1 MNVIFVSQ
9 CHKNALKETRRV
21 LDQFAERIGDRTWQ
35 TSITHAGLVT
45 VRTLLRKTARKNT
58 AVACHWVRGKN
69 RTELMWIVGNA
80 SSFNSGGAVPTN
92 RTERKILRSDSENDW
107 QTGEIIKLL
116 VSLAALL
123 HDLGKSCESFQKS
136 LENTKPQKSLIRHE
150 WLSVLLIKQFIGSD
164 DDTGWLNRLA
174 DGDISFPSSV
184 IKPKNTAKP
193 FSGLPP
199 VASAVCWL
207 IVSHHR
213 MPYND
218 EPNEID
224 NLPEAI
230 NAEWCRSSITDE
242 DAIDGYFKFPMGTPA
257 DSEKWRK
264 AAAKAAKRTLQHQ
277 NIFTTELYDP
287 YIINISRMVLMLG
300 DHIYSSLKS
309 SLDRVN
315 GDPDFPLYANTA
327 NADRG
332 AKTKNQKL
340 DEHLLGVHKFC
351 GQIMHGLPGLRK
363 SLPVLGFH
371 KRLRERSA
379 LSKFRWQDKAYDTA
393 SSVREATEQG
403 GFFGINMAST
413 GCGKTIANA
422 RIMYALANGDT
433 GARMTIALGLRTLTL
448 QTGNE
453 YADMLGFDYS
463 TLAVLVGGMA
473 MKELHELN
481 KEENTTYGESSEE
494 LLPEN
499 SYIQYEGNIDDSP
512 IGDWLKRTRGADKL
526 VNAPVLTCTIDHIMP
541 VSEGTAGGRQLAPM
555 LRLMTGDLV
564 LDEPDD
570 YDIDDL
576 YACTRLV
583 YFAGLLGSRVLLSSA
598 TVAPAIAE
606 GLFKAYAAGRE
617 AHNKNR
623 GQEHSRNIVC
633 GWFDEF
639 TSHAE
644 TDVSGGVFAGLHS
657 EFASKRA
664 EKLTKSEV
672 RRRAAIIPVVDGV
685 YSHRE
690 LIEIIINAAKELH
703 GHNSFKDEKSGAE
716 SSFGLV
722 RIANINNLVGLV
734 KAFADQDTGDDYA
747 VHICCYHSRFPMVL
761 RSEIEKN
768 LDSLL
773 KRGKGKDIASN
784 PVFRNSVRKY
794 PDKKHHIFIVFASPV
809 AEVGRDH
816 DYDWAVI
823 EPSSM
828 RSVIQIAGR
837 VRRHRDGEWD
847 KVNIYVLDKNINAM
861 KGRGAPYSRPGFEKG
876 SSCMSKQTMTEL
888 IRAEQIETVNA
899 LPRIMEKTA
908 ANHKDNLSDFE
919 HYCLR
924 RVLTDETNREV
935 FTTARFWNTD
945 AYLSAYM
952 QYKKPFRKE
961 DGKSIEYVP
970 VYNSNT
976 VIMHRLEEG
985 KLVVDGELFK
995 WVGKPD
1001 ADFFIPLDYE
1011 ELIEE
1016 LAEVKGMSEEE
1027 CSVRFGT
1034 FSLTMRDKDLDSYS
1048 YNEYLGIFKEE

>member
-21 LDQFAERIGDRTWQ
+21 LDQFAERIGERTWQ
-35 TSITHAGLVT
+35 TSITHAGLET
-45 VRTLLRKTARKNT
+45 ARALLRKTARKNT

-92 RTERKILRSDSENDW
+92 RTERRILRSDSENDW
-107 QTGEIIKLL
+107 LSGEIIKLL
-116 VSLAALL
+116 VSLVALM

-136 LENTKPQKSLIRHE
+136 LDNTKPQKSLIRHE
-150 WLSVLLIKQFIGSD
+150 WLSVLLIKHFVGSD
-164 DDTGWLNRLA
+164 DDAGWLNRLA

-184 IKPKNTAKP
+184 IKPKNTSKP

-213 MPYND
+213 MPYKD

-230 NAEWCRSSITDE
+230 NAEWCRSNITDE
-242 DAIDGYFKFPMGTPA
+242 NAIDGYFKSPMGTPA

-264 AAAKAAKRTLQHQ
+264 AAAKAAKRALQHQ
-277 NIFTTELYDP
+277 NIFTAELFDP
-287 YIINISRMVLMLG
+287 YIMNISRMVLMLG
-300 DHIYSSLKS
+300 DRIYSSLKS

-315 GDPDFPLYANTA
+315 GDPDFPLYANT
-327 NADRG
+327 DRD

-351 GQIMHGLPGLRK
+351 GQIMYGLSGLRK

-379 LSKFRWQDKAYDTA
+379 LIKFRWQDKAYDTA
-393 SSVREATEQG
+393 SSVREAAEQG

-422 RIMYALANGDT
+422 RIMYALANSET

-453 YADMLGFDYS
+453 YADILGFDYS
-463 TLAVLVGGMA
+463 TLAVLVGGRA
-473 MKELHELN
+473 VKELHELS
-481 KEENTTYGESSEE
+481 KEENFTSAESAEE

-499 SYIQYEGNIDDSP
+499 SYVQYEGNIDDSP
-512 IGDWLKRTRGADKL
+512 IGDWLKKTKGADKL
-526 VNAPVLTCTIDHIMP
+526 VNAPVLVCTIDHIIP
-541 VSEGTAGGRQLAPM
+541 ASEGTAGGRQLAPM

-617 AHNKNR
+617 SYNKNR
-623 GQEHSRNIVC
+623 GQGHSRNIVC

-639 TSHAE
+639 GSLAE
-644 TDVSGGVFAGLHS
+644 PDVSTESFSRLHKD
-657 EFASKRA
+657 FASKRA
-664 EKLTKSEV
+664 ERLAKTEV
-672 RRRAAIIPVVDGV
+672 KRKAAIIPAVLDD
-685 YSHRE
+685 YSHIK
-690 LIEIIINAAKELH
+690 LAEIVMNAVKKLH
-703 GHNSFKDEKSGAE
+703 TQNSFRDEKSGADV
-716 SSFGLV
+716 SLGLV
-722 RIANINNLVGLV
+722 RIANIKNLVGLV
-734 KAFADQDTGDDYA
+734 KAFAGEDAGDDFA
-747 VHICCYHSRFPMVL
+747 VHICCYHSRFPLIL

-773 KRGKGKDIASN
+773 KRGKGKDITSN
-784 PVFRNSVRKY
+784 HVFREAIRKH

-847 KVNIYVLDKNINAM
+847 KVNIFILDKNINAM
-861 KGRGAPYSRPGFEKG
+861 KGERLPYYTKPGFEKG
-876 SSCMSKQTMTEL
+876 KLRMSKQTMTEL
-888 IRAEQIETVNA
+888 LRAAQFESVTSV
-899 LPRIMEKTA
+899 PRIVEDCNSA
-908 ANHKDNLSDFE
+908 HGDNLSDFE
-919 HYCLR
+919 HYRLR
-924 RVLTDETNREV
+924 SVLTDETNSEV
-935 FTTARFWNTD
+935 RTTPTFWNTS

-952 QYKKPFRKE
+952 QQKKPFRKE

-985 KLVVDGELFK
+985 ELVVDNERFK
-995 WVGKPD
+995 RVDKPD
-1001 ADFFIPLDYE
+1001 TDFFIPLDYE

-1016 LAEVKGMSEEE
+1016 LAEVKGMSEEQ
-1027 CSVRFGT
+1027 CSERFGT
-1034 FSLTMRDKDLDSYS
+1034 FSLTMRDDDYDSYC
-1048 YNEYLGIFKEE
+1048 YNEYLGVFKEE